1 MVGDIFGDYGSAS
14 YDCAFAYGDVW
25 HDDGFGSDPG
35 FLFDADGFALD
46 DPGVFEV
53 VVDGEAMVDE
63 AAFSYFHLAGEV
75 ELEGRQDGGGGGEYS
90 LKEFIEAL
98 AHDGI
103 DWRTMGSKGGTE
115 FAFQQRFMVLSTS
128 FHAVPL

>member
-1 MVGDIFGDYGSAS
+1 
-14 YDCAFAYGDVW
+14 
-25 HDDGFGSDPG
+25 
-35 FLFDADGFALD
+35 
-46 DPGVFEV
+46 
-53 VVDGEAMVDE
+53 MVDE

-90 LKEFIEAL
+90 LKEFIEL
-98 AHDGI
+98 
-103 DWRTMGSKGGTE
+103 WRTMGSKGGTE

>member
-1 MVGDIFGDYGSAS
+1 MVDGEDGGIGAYHDSVF
-14 YDCAFAYGDVW
+14 YGDTAGA
-25 HDDGFGSDPG
+25 H
-35 FLFDADGFALD
+35 
-46 DPGVFEV
+46 
-53 VVDGEAMVDE
+53 DGEAMVDE
-63 AAFSYFHLAGEV
+63 ATFSYFHLAGEV

-90 LKEFIEAL
+90 LKEFVEAL

-103 DWRTMGSKGGTE
+103 EGGTE